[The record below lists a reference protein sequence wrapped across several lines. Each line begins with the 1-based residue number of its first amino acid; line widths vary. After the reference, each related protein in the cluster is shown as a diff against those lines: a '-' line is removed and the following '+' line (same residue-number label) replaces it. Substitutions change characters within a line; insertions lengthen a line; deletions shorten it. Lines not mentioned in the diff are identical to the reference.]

1 MYSLPFFGTL
11 HSAMSSSPVDTLNDL
26 PPLPHKTPA
35 SRRSWWYALLLVCV
49 LLVANALVGDRGLL
63 ALFRAN
69 EEHAQLQAAINK
81 IRIENAQLH
90 GYVRALRDKP
100 TLVENLAR
108 QELGLIKRGEQ
119 VFIVK
124 TVNEPTEPTPQTS
137 RLNEPKATNVTSLR

>member
-1 MYSLPFFGTL
+1 
-11 HSAMSSSPVDTLNDL
+11 MSSSPVDTLNDL
-26 PPLPHKTPA
+26 PPLPRKTPA

-69 EEHAQLQAAINK
+69 EEHSQLQSAIDT

-100 TLVENLAR
+100 SLVENLAR
-108 QELGLIKRGEQ
+108 QELGLIKQGEQ
-119 VFIVK
+119 VFIIK
-124 TVNEPTEPTPQTS
+124 TVDEPTEPTPQTP
-137 RLNEPKATNVTSLR
+137 RLNKPEATDVTSLRQP

>member
-1 MYSLPFFGTL
+1 
-11 HSAMSSSPVDTLNDL
+11 MSSSPVDTLNDL

-69 EEHAQLQAAINK
+69 EEHAQLQAAIDT

-100 TLVENLAR
+100 MLVENLAR
-108 QELGLIKRGEQ
+108 KELGLIKRGEQ

-124 TVNEPTEPTPQTS
+124 SVDEPTEPTPQAP
-137 RLNEPKATNVTSLR
+137 RLNEPEAINVAPVR